1 MIADALIGSIGLV
14 FAWLRL
20 IMTID

>member
-14 FAWLRL
+14 FGWLRL